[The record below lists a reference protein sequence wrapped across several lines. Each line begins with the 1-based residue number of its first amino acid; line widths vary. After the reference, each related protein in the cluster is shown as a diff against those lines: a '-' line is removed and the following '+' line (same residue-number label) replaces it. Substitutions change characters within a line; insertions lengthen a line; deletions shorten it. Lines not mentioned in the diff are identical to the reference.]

1 MPLLRKDAKTWAQTR
16 INLVMEREWGPVKME
31 DARRKRSPHEEGTQ
45 KEVIMEKKREEREER
60 DI

>member
-1 MPLLRKDAKTWAQTR
+1 
-16 INLVMEREWGPVKME
+16 MERGWEPVKME

-60 DI
+60 EERDI